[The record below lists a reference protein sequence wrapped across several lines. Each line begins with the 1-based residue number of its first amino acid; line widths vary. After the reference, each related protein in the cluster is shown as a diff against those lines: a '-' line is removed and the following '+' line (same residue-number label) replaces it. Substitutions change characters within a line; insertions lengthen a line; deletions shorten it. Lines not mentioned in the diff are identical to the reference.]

1 MLEMEVKRKL
11 ITKCRELILE
21 TITNLEAVIAEAQK
35 SANEYGLPKDRYDSF
50 RSQLLR
56 KRDMFAQQLAKNNEL
71 LSLLDKIDP
80 DKKLSRVE
88 FGALVITENQKLF
101 ISISL
106 GKMNIDG
113 EDYYAISAAVPVY
126 KAMEH
131 KKAGHEFIFNG
142 KKNKIISIS

>member
-1 MLEMEVKRKL
+1 MEIKRKL
-11 ITKCRELILE
+11 LAKCRENILNTIKNLE
-21 TITNLEAVIAEAQK
+21 TVIAETQK

-56 KRDMFAQQLAKNNEL
+56 KRDMFAQQLAKNNEQ
-71 LSLLDKIDP
+71 LSLLEKIDA
-80 DKKLSRVE
+80 DKKLPRVE

-106 GKMNIDG
+106 GKMSIDG
-113 EDYYAISAAVPVY
+113 EEYYAISAAVPVY

-131 KKAGHEFIFNG
+131 KKAGEEFIFNG